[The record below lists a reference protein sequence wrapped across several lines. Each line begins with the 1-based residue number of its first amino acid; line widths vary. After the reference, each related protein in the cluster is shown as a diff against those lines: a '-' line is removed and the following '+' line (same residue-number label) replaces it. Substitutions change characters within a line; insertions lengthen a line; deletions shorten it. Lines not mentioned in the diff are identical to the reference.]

1 MQNSSDDGVQIFGG
15 MGFSA
20 DTPMEAAWR
29 DARIGRIYE
38 GTNEINRM
46 VSVGMLLKKAS
57 KGNLDLMSPVMK
69 IIEKLKSNEFDNQ
82 IDNSL
87 FKQEEFLV
95 QKIKDIFL
103 LLTGIAFQKY
113 GADLEKNQM
122 TLLALAD
129 ILINSYFTES
139 VLLRTKKNYN
149 RKNEKY
155 TETHMQMTQLFL
167 YNSVEKVKEKA
178 KEIILSIS
186 SESEKIGLLNS
197 IEKMT
202 RYVNYP
208 NIVEL
213 KTNIANAIINENE
226 YKL

>member
-1 MQNSSDDGVQIFGG
+1 
-15 MGFSA
+15 
-20 DTPMEAAWR
+20 
-29 DARIGRIYE
+29 
-38 GTNEINRM
+38 
-46 VSVGMLLKKAS
+46 
-57 KGNLDLMSPVMK
+57 
-69 IIEKLKSNEFDNQ
+69 
-82 IDNSL
+82 
-87 FKQEEFLV
+87 
-95 QKIKDIFL
+95 
-103 LLTGIAFQKY
+103 
-113 GADLEKNQM
+113 
-122 TLLALAD
+122 
-129 ILINSYFTES
+129 
-139 VLLRTKKNYN
+139 
-149 RKNEKY
+149 
-155 TETHMQMTQLFL
+155 MTQLFL